1 MLVNREEAKQ
11 NVGTHCEYPRQ
22 EVLAYT
28 RPPGTFAASTAVSLL
43 VIESP

>member
-1 MLVNREEAKQ
+1 MVANRKEAKQ

-28 RPPGTFAASTAVSLL
+28 RPPGTFAPSTAVSLL
-43 VIESP
+43 VFESQ